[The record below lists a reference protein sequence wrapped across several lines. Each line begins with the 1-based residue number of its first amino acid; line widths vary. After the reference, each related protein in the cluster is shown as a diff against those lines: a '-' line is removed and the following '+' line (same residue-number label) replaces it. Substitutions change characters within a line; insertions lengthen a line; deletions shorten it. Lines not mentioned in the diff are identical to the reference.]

1 MFSSLCA
8 SLQHTYS
15 WLSAVEASGES
26 VESLGGPVA
35 IGKSAITHGLNSG
48 LRHLGKTYKRP
59 PAPQGHVVLDGLV
72 QVCGDK
78 LRVAMDI
85 TASFDPDNFS
95 GITFHRIEVRYVAQN
110 SPRPRPLPPTLPLR
124 SVKPA
129 PKNEIIQ
136 AAAALERSNVDKAR
150 SFIDKQDQER
160 RSPQK
165 KIDKADHN
173 TVHADPEEKSEEVPV
188 PPPPGT
194 EVANKPDTDAPT
206 DSSKQNADIDDAA
219 SSKP

>member
-1 MFSSLCA
+1 M
-8 SLQHTYS
+8 
-15 WLSAVEASGES
+15 
-26 VESLGGPVA
+26 A
-35 IGKSAITHGLNSG
+35 IGKRAITHGLNSG

-59 PAPQGHVVLDGLV
+59 PAPQGHVLLDGLV

-85 TASFDPDNFS
+85 TASFDPENFS
-95 GITFHRIEVRYVAQN
+95 DITFHRIEVRYVAQN
-110 SPRPRPLPPTLPLR
+110 VPRRPARRQELPLR

-165 KIDKADHN
+165 KIEKPEHHN
-173 TVHADPEEKSEEVPV
+173 TVHADPGEKPENVPV
-188 PPPPGT
+188 PPPPAT
-194 EVANKPDTDAPT
+194 EVANKPDAEAPPADPNT
-206 DSSKQNADIDDAA
+206 QNDDAA
-219 SSKP
+219 SPKP